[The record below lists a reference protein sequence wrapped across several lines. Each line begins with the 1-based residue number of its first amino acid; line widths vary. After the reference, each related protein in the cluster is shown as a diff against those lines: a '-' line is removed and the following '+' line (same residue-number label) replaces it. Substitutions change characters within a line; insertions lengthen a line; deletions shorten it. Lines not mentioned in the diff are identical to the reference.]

1 MSATD
6 ADAAEPPRRGAAART
21 KDQDARTVM
30 RLRLGVGVIGVLLPL
45 ALPAG
50 NWIAARLDGRS
61 GADAWPGSMSG
72 AYHTSTRDVFVG
84 ALCALGIFLIV
95 YRFDR
100 SNDILGTVAGTCAL
114 GVALFPT
121 APGSGG
127 DAGQQTVSVFHQV
140 FAVALLTA
148 MAAFCLSM
156 YRAPG
161 IADRP
166 YARRPYLVAGVLILV
181 FMALAAVAAV
191 TEVGDDWPVT
201 PLYLCEWL
209 SVWSFGFAWT
219 GAALA
224 LAADIDRLPRTRAFV
239 GAVLGRLRFLGGLG
253 AWTGGGLRPGSR

>member
-1 MSATD
+1 M
-6 ADAAEPPRRGAAART
+6 
-21 KDQDARTVM
+21 
-30 RLRLGVGVIGVLLPL
+30 
-45 ALPAG
+45 
-50 NWIAARLDGRS
+50 
-61 GADAWPGSMSG
+61 
-72 AYHTSTRDVFVG
+72 
-84 ALCALGIFLIV
+84 
-95 YRFDR
+95 
-100 SNDILGTVAGTCAL
+100 
-114 GVALFPT
+114 
-121 APGSGG
+121 
-127 DAGQQTVSVFHQV
+127 FHQV

-239 GAVLGRLRFLGGLG
+239 GAVLGRLRFLGGPG

>member
-1 MSATD
+1 MGVTD
-6 ADAAEPPRRGAAART
+6 GAAAEPPRRGAAAR
-21 KDQDARTVM
+21 KRDQDARTVM
-30 RLRLGVGVIGVLLPL
+30 RLRLGVGGIGVLLPL

-50 NWIAARLDGRS
+50 NWIAARIDGRTGEDS
-61 GADAWPGSMSG
+61 WPGSMSG
-72 AYHTSTRDVFVG
+72 AYYTSTRDVFVG

-100 SNDILGTVAGTCAL
+100 FNDILGTVAGACAL

-127 DAGQQTVSVFHQV
+127 DAGQRTVSVFHQV

-148 MAAFCLSM
+148 MAAFCISM
-156 YRAPG
+156 YRARG
-161 IADRP
+161 FKDRP

-181 FMALAAVAAV
+181 FMALAAVAAA
-191 TEVGDDWPVT
+191 TEVGDAWTVT

-219 GAALA
+219 GAALS
-224 LAADIDRLPRTRAFV
+224 LAADIDRLSRTRA
-239 GAVLGRLRFLGGLG
+239 AVDAVAGWLRSLGGLG
-253 AWTGGGLRPGSR
+253 SSVGGGLRPGSR

>member
-1 MSATD
+1 MSA
-6 ADAAEPPRRGAAART
+6 ADGSAAEPLRRRVAAQK

-30 RLRLGVGVIGVLLPL
+30 RLRLGVGVIGVGLPL

-50 NWIAARLDGRS
+50 NWIAARIAGRT
-61 GADAWPGSMSG
+61 GEDAWPGSMSG
-72 AYHTSTRDVFVG
+72 SYYTSTRDIFVG

-95 YRFDR
+95 YRFNR
-100 SNDILGTVAGTCAL
+100 FNDVLGTIAGACAL

-121 APGSGG
+121 APGAGG

-148 MAAFCLSM
+148 MAAFCLFM
-156 YRAPG
+156 YGAPG
-161 IADRP
+161 IKDRP

-181 FMALAAVAAV
+181 FMALAAAAAA
-191 TEVGDDWPVT
+191 TKVGDDWLIT

-219 GAALA
+219 GAALS
-224 LAADIDRLPRTRAFV
+224 LAADIGRLSRTRAV
-239 GAVLGRLRFLGGLG
+239 VDAVAGWLRALGGP
-253 AWTGGGLRPGSR
+253 PGRGKPRSREAV